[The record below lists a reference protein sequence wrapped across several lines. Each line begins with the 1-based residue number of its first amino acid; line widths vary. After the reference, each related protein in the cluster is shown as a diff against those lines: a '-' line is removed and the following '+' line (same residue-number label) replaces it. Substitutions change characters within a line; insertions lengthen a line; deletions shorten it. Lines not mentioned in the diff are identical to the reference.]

1 MRLLPE
7 TTVNGTIYATTN
19 ASKIGIFV
27 TAIDEDIAV
36 GESVKIQV
44 SASTTVPY
52 QKTISCEF
60 TLIREN
66 ATGLSYSIEDAENNE
81 YALLQIV
88 NARES
93 SVLVTLEFDPRELR
107 IDMNDEIY
115 INKESQETITIDGKQ
130 YVKKIV
136 FNLDTETAKNVKF
149 YKVDMT
155 QNYTYPNVPGISAI
169 SVTT

>member
-1 MRLLPE
+1 
-7 TTVNGTIYATTN
+7 
-19 ASKIGIFV
+19 
-27 TAIDEDIAV
+27 
-36 GESVKIQV
+36 
-44 SASTTVPY
+44 
-52 QKTISCEF
+52 
-60 TLIREN
+60 
-66 ATGLSYSIEDAENNE
+66 
-81 YALLQIV
+81 
-88 NARES
+88 
-93 SVLVTLEFDPRELR
+93 
-107 IDMNDEIY
+107 MNDEIY